1 MDISLLAFAFVLGF
15 IAMQLN
21 LPPLAGYLA
30 AGFLLHAFNF
40 SAGPTLD
47 YVAEV
52 GIQLLLFSIGLK
64 LSLRSLLQPYVWGT
78 ATLHMMISSLVIGLV
93 LFGLG
98 YVFELFHTMTPQQ
111 LLLIGFAFSFSSTV
125 FAVKIFDE
133 RGEMSTLHGKAAI
146 GVLIMQDIFAVG
158 FMTLSQGKYPH
169 LHAVYLLLALWPT
182 RWLLFRILDRVGHG
196 ELLLLFGMLLTLGG
210 ATVFDLVGIKADLG
224 ALIFGIL
231 LAGHPKANELSK
243 QLMGFKELFLVG
255 FFLQIGLGNSP
266 EAWHFVVALIL
277 VVVAL
282 FKGGL
287 FFLIFTRLRLR
298 ARTALW
304 ASLSLVNFSE
314 FGLIVTAV
322 GVRAG
327 LLPEAMLI
335 ITALAV
341 ALSFVVASALNIAPQ
356 TLYERFIGIFKR
368 CETLV
373 RLPGDAPVQ
382 MFDANILVLGMGR
395 VGTGVYDEL
404 VEDEDMKVL
413 GVDSDVKKVAAHK
426 QEGRNVVVGDATD
439 NYFWQQLDHDK
450 VNLVLLALPNQAEN
464 VQTIK
469 EIKATGFTGKIAAE
483 ARYEDEIAELYAA
496 GAHAAYNIYAEA
508 GRGFAQSVLDT
519 FNMRKV

>member
-30 AGFLLHAFNF
+30 AGFLLHAFGF
-40 SAGPTLD
+40 SAGAQLD
-47 YVAEV
+47 YVAEA

-64 LSLRSLLQPYVWGT
+64 LSLRSLLQPSIWGT
-78 ATLHMMISSLVIGLV
+78 ATLHMMLSSLFIGLF
-93 LFGLG
+93 LFMLG
-98 YVFELFHTMTPQQ
+98 FAFNLFHSMSPQQ

-133 RGEMSTLHGKAAI
+133 RGEMSTLHGKVAI
-146 GVLIMQDIFAVG
+146 GVLIMQDIFAVL

-169 LHAVYLLLALWPT
+169 LHAVYLLLALWPM

-210 ATVFDLVGIKADLG
+210 AAIFAEVGIKADLG
-224 ALIFGIL
+224 ALIFGVL
-231 LAGHPKANELSK
+231 LASHPKANELSK

-266 EAWHFVVALIL
+266 EPWHFAVALLL
-277 VVVAL
+277 VLVAL
-282 FKGGL
+282 LKGGL
-287 FFLIFTRLRLR
+287 FFLIFTRFRLR

-304 ASLSLVNFSE
+304 ASLSLTNFSE

-322 GVRAG
+322 GVKAG
-327 LLPEAMLI
+327 LLPDAMLI
-335 ITALAV
+335 ITALVV
-341 ALSFVVASALNIAPQ
+341 ALSFVMASALNIAPQ
-356 TLYERFIGIFKR
+356 SLYERFSRSFKR
-368 CETLV
+368 CETLS

-382 MFDANILVLGMGR
+382 MLDANVLVMGMGR

-404 VEDEDMKVL
+404 VEDNNMKVL
-413 GVDSDVKKVAAHK
+413 GVDTDTKKVMAHK
-426 QEGRNVVVGDATD
+426 EAGRNAVVGDATD
-439 NYFWQQLDHDK
+439 NYFWSQLDHDK
-450 VNLVLLALPNQAEN
+450 VKLVLLTMPNQAEN
-464 VQTIK
+464 VQAIK
-469 EIKATGFTGKIAAE
+469 EIKATGFSGKIAAE

-508 GRGFAQSVLDT
+508 GRCFAQSVLET
-519 FNMRKV
+519 FGMNRT